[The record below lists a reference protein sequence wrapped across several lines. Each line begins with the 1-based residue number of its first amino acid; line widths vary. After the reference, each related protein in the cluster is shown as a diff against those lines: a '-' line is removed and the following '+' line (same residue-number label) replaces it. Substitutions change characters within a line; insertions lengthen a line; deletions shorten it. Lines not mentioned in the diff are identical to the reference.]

1 MKLSKTNYLIYQDCG
16 KNAWLKIHKPE
27 VYKSQ
32 PLSEFEMMIIETG
45 NDVDTLARGLFP
57 NGVLVEDRDD
67 TELTKSLI
75 EKKTPVIYQPVFE
88 TEKFKM
94 ISDIFVW
101 NSEVGA
107 YDVYEVKAS
116 NSGENK
122 KAKDEIYSND
132 LAFQYV
138 VLKEN
143 NIPINKLYLV
153 RLNKEYIRAGDI
165 DLNGLLTKEDFTDKV
180 NGIIDAVSSD
190 MDSAFGVLSQ
200 TEEPHGECKCI
211 TRGRSSHCTT
221 FKYSNPDV
229 SDYSIHDIARIGLSK
244 KKLEDLVD
252 MNLEKFSILEVP
264 EDFELSDIQ
273 KNQVQVAQID
283 KKLIDK
289 NAISEF
295 LETIKYPISFLD
307 YETFPSAIPRFS
319 GYGPFNQIPFQFSLH
334 IASEESIEPAHSE
347 FIFSESTKPDIEFI
361 EALQKQLPK
370 TGSIIVWNKSF
381 EMGINNKLVERN
393 PEYKDFLENLNSKV
407 VDLEDV
413 FKKQMY
419 VHKGFKGKTSIK
431 FVLPTLSDLS
441 YKELGIQNGAVASD
455 TWNKIVTDQYS
466 ETDKQTQIQ
475 DLLKYCKL
483 DTYAMYAIWKH
494 LLSVI

>member
-1 MKLSKTNYLIYQDCG
+1 MHLSKTNYLIYQDCG

-45 NDVDTLARGLFP
+45 NDVDELARGLFP
-57 NGVLVEDRDD
+57 NGILVEDRDD
-67 TELTKSLI
+67 TIVTQTLI
-75 EKKTPVIYQPVFE
+75 SNKTPVIYQPVFE

-101 NSEVGA
+101 NGDVNA

-122 KAKDEIYSND
+122 KVKDEIYAND

-143 NIPINKLYLV
+143 DIPINKLYLV
-153 RLNKEYIRAGDI
+153 RLNKDYIRGVEI
-165 DLNGLLTKEDFTDKV
+165 DLNELLTKEDFTEKV
-180 NGIIDAVSSD
+180 NNIIETVSSD
-190 MDSAFGVLSQ
+190 MDNAFGVLSQ
-200 TEEPHGECKCI
+200 IEEPHGECKCM

-221 FKYSNPDV
+221 FKHSNPNV
-229 SDYSIHDIARIGLSK
+229 PEYSVHDIARIGLSK
-244 KKLEDLVD
+244 KKLE
-252 MNLEKFSILEVP
+252 NLIDSRIFSILDVP
-264 EDFELSDIQ
+264 DDYELSDIQ
-273 KNQVQVAQID
+273 KNQVQVAQMD
-283 KKLIDK
+283 KKLIDR
-289 NAISEF
+289 NLIQEF
-295 LETIKYPISFLD
+295 LATVIYPISFLD

-334 IASEESIEPAHSE
+334 ITNEKNTEPSHSE
-347 FIFSESTKPDIEFI
+347 FIFSEKTKPDIDFI
-361 EALQKQLPK
+361 EALQKQLPI
-370 TGSIIVWNKSF
+370 TGSIVVWNKSF
-381 EMGINNKLVERN
+381 EMGINTKLTERN
-393 PEYKDFLENLNSKV
+393 PEYKDFLENLNSRV

-413 FKKQMY
+413 FKQQLY

-431 FVLPTLSDLS
+431 FVLPTLTDLS
-441 YKELGIQNGAVASD
+441 YKELHIQNGAVASD
-455 TWNKIVTDQYS
+455 TWNKIVTDGYREQG
-466 ETDKQTQIQ
+466 KQNQIQ
-475 DLLKYCKL
+475 NLLKYCEL

-494 LLSVI
+494 LIDLK